1 MIDTPSRQIKDYV
14 KMVSRNKKEEMM
26 YIWEKI

>member
-14 KMVSRNKKEEMM
+14 KMVFRNKKEEMM